1 MSIAPVLPVG
11 AGSFLH
17 DLEQLGAVAL
27 RVLASED
34 AEGLAELAKTYRFSE
49 RPERYGPRNVVQRFS
64 ACEEED
70 IPSDSPLRSISG
82 ALCRTIETMMTGAV
96 CDSPFAMP
104 LCFND
109 HLVLRYPPHD
119 VGLGAHRDH
128 SQYVNLI
135 VSLTLCGESSFN
147 VHDDAESPPRTTFRS
162 SSGIAVFMRAPG
174 FLGENVRPYHSV
186 TDVSEERIA
195 LVLKQKGGVEK

>member
-1 MSIAPVLPVG
+1 MNLTPVISVSV
-11 AGSFLH
+11 GSFLH
-17 DLEQLGAVAL
+17 DLEHLGAIAL
-27 RVLASED
+27 RVLACED
-34 AEGLAELAKTYRFSE
+34 ARGLAEVAKTYRFSE
-49 RPERYGPRNVVQRFS
+49 RPARYGPRNVVQRFS

-70 IPSDSPLRSISG
+70 VPPDSSLRALSS
-82 ALCRTIETMMTGAV
+82 ALCRAVETMMTGAT
-96 CDSPFAMP
+96 CGTPFATP

-135 VSLTLCGESSFN
+135 VSLTLCGRSSFN
-147 VHDDAESPPRTTFRS
+147 VHDDAESPPKTIFHAS
-162 SSGIAVFMRAPG
+162 PGMAVFMRAPG
-174 FLGENVRPYHSV
+174 FLGEDVRPYHSV

-195 LVLKQKGGVEK
+195 LILKQKGGAKK